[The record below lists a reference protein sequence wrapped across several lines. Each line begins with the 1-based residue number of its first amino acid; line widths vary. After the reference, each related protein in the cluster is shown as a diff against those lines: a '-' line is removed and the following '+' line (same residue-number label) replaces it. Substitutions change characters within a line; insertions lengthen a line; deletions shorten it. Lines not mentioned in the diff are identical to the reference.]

1 MNRTTGQRILCAALF
16 ASLLGSAAPLAFA
29 DQWTTPTK
37 EELAMTSQP
46 EVPGASAV
54 YLYREETT
62 EDKLHMF
69 SIYVRLKVLTDKGK
83 EYGNVELEYASSE
96 GGGGY
101 TVNDIAG
108 RTIHPDG
115 TIVPFTGKPYEKL
128 IEKTQGT
135 KYMAKVFSMPD
146 VSVGSIIEY
155 RYQLRYDDN
164 YFISPRWFIQSAL
177 YTRKAHYKWQPTS
190 KTLVSSGD
198 RGQLTNSIAWFPV
211 LPVGAELK
219 NTRLPGSGMNEGQ
232 MVFELNVHDIPPAPD
247 EEYMPPISSLTYRV
261 LFYYSPYRT
270 GEEYWKNEGKYWAKQ
285 RDKFIGSG
293 SGIPAVVQGLTAPPD
308 TQEQKLRKIYAAVM
322 KLENTDF
329 TREHTSS
336 EEKSQGLKEVHG
348 VDDIWA
354 RKRGSG
360 DQLTELFVA
369 MARAV
374 GMKAYVAV
382 VADRDRGIF
391 VPGYL
396 NFGQLDDSIAIVNV
410 DGKEQ
415 YFDPGSRYCA
425 YQHLAWKHTMT
436 SGIRQIDGGSAIF
449 ASPGEPYTT
458 SRVQRVANLTMDKQG
473 IVTGTVKMTFIGS
486 PALSWRQSSLTGD
499 STSLEREL
507 RVSVE
512 HLLPQGMD
520 VKVASIEKLED
531 YELPLVVNFNVTG
544 PIGSST
550 GKRLLFPGDIFES
563 NSMPTFTHE
572 KRETTVYFHYPY
584 LHQDAVRVNF
594 PSSISVES
602 IPSSTKQQFQNF
614 ALYTSSTEST
624 PTSVT
629 VRRNYTLGEII
640 FMQKEYADL
649 RSFYSKMETKD
660 QESVVLT
667 SAPAGP
673 AKPTTAAN

>member
-1 MNRTTGQRILCAALF
+1 
-16 ASLLGSAAPLAFA
+16 
-29 DQWTTPTK
+29 
-37 EELAMTSQP
+37 
-46 EVPGASAV
+46 
-54 YLYREETT
+54 
-62 EDKLHMF
+62 
-69 SIYVRLKVLTDKGK
+69 
-83 EYGNVELEYASSE
+83 
-96 GGGGY
+96 
-101 TVNDIAG
+101 
-108 RTIHPDG
+108 
-115 TIVPFTGKPYEKL
+115 
-128 IEKTQGT
+128 
-135 KYMAKVFSMPD
+135 
-146 VSVGSIIEY
+146 
-155 RYQLRYDDN
+155 
-164 YFISPRWFIQSAL
+164 
-177 YTRKAHYKWQPTS
+177 
-190 KTLVSSGD
+190 
-198 RGQLTNSIAWFPV
+198 
-211 LPVGAELK
+211 
-219 NTRLPGSGMNEGQ
+219 
-232 MVFELNVHDIPPAPD
+232 
-247 EEYMPPISSLTYRV
+247 
-261 LFYYSPYRT
+261 
-270 GEEYWKNEGKYWAKQ
+270 
-285 RDKFIGSG
+285 
-293 SGIPAVVQGLTAPPD
+293 
-308 TQEQKLRKIYAAVM
+308 
-322 KLENTDF
+322 
-329 TREHTSS
+329 
-336 EEKSQGLKEVHG
+336 
-348 VDDIWA
+348 
-354 RKRGSG
+354 
-360 DQLTELFVA
+360 

-449 ASPGEPYTT
+449 ASPGEPYTA

-563 NSMPTFTHE
+563 NSKPTFTHE

-594 PSSISVES
+594 PSGISVES

-614 ALYTSSTEST
+614 ALYTLSTEST

-629 VRRNYTLGEII
+629 VRRNYTLGESI